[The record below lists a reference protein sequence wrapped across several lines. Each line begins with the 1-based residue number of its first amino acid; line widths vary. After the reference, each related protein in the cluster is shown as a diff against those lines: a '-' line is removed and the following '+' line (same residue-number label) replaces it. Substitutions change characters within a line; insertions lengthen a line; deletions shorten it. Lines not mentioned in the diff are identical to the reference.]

1 MQPRE
6 KYLLIGFAVVGAF
19 YFGGGPVRAWLFEPF
34 TKRYDQ
40 IQSLETVVKQKQAEA
55 DNIDTAQ
62 LNLAKWKSR
71 GLPPDTPAQPKARP
85 SANVAQQLYQD
96 WVTQLA
102 TFAGWSDVTVKPLQ
116 TGVSQKDVYAS
127 VPISVEGEARYSQLA
142 FFLYQFRRTG
152 LMHRIR
158 KLDIRSYEAEGDP
171 ALKVYIEA
179 EALALRDG
187 PKRKTLFPQS
197 ALAVAADD
205 STTVLELEKT
215 VADFPKSYPFVMQ
228 LGTEYVVVQGVKGTT
243 ATVVRGFGGSKTVE
257 HPAGTTAMATPVH
270 PDMVNDPPEKLAEY
284 IKANVFIKPRPPVP
298 YELEVPASVDRV
310 ATRGTNFDYTVTASN
325 YDPALGKP
333 TFQLL
338 GGAPKDLTLDSATGK
353 IKWTPS
359 EDYPLGKVALKL
371 DVKHPS
377 AKDGH
382 QLTEVSIEVRALNL
396 PPTITIEK
404 VPPAV
409 LGRKWVLPLNLVDS
423 ETAKDQLNVRLTGAP
438 EGVLVNARDGQLE
451 WTPAEP
457 VLPGSYPV
465 TVTVTDTGTPPQST
479 TSNITITV
487 EDDTAV
493 FTYLVGIVAENG
505 ERQAWMFDRLMNKK
519 TILRP
524 GDKVTVADVEATVE
538 VVESRYVRLK
548 ERDETFTRWEIGQN
562 LRERL
567 PVPAEP
573 KAATTDAAQ

>member
-1 MQPRE
+1 M
-6 KYLLIGFAVVGAF
+6 
-19 YFGGGPVRAWLFEPF
+19 
-34 TKRYDQ
+34 
-40 IQSLETVVKQKQAEA
+40 
-55 DNIDTAQ
+55 
-62 LNLAKWKSR
+62 
-71 GLPPDTPAQPKARP
+71 
-85 SANVAQQLYQD
+85 
-96 WVTQLA
+96 
-102 TFAGWSDVTVKPLQ
+102 KPLQ